1 MLTFSAKSYKEIGAE
16 TIYGNDFGK
25 DDIYMK
31 QTTVRMHMNPQDAL
45 GSVAHVIDKDYRD
58 KEVHVSADGEFE
70 IWCDKG
76 VYEIYRENFEDSI
89 KEYNDKQKR
98 KDRKI
103 VDENGDEVTAYIKSL
118 KESKRG
124 KQTRKVSK
132 KNKDGITQEIEIA
145 NDNGQRILYEL
156 VVSAGNCNKLL
167 DERGRVQY
175 TADRHEIH
183 PQRVEKEINKR
194 AIQRFCEEFEANYQ
208 NFKIALC
215 AYHADEQYMNA
226 RGVYE
231 WGIEHA
237 HIDFIPVADGYS
249 RGLSKQAGMRKA
261 LEMMGFKNRYEADGT
276 YLNAYQDFC
285 RDAQV
290 RFENILTEEYYRFYI
305 EDKHMNFEDIEELE
319 IIHPVKGKG
328 KQNLDAD
335 IFRATKELENRKFAV
350 EADLSEITEKK
361 QEVEEEVKVAKKRL
375 KKAHTEVEEAED
387 SLLDV
392 FTDADECRADAKLE
406 VAQMRQMMDEEE
418 ISMRLEVMKSEKR
431 AREAERYAEQ
441 QRKSADADFEDSVKL
456 AKELEKE
463 AKRYIEQCYKE
474 YDADFEQCRNLLTN
488 LRSDISELE
497 KSVDEIWDEDFKV
510 DIDSELKTYLEGH
523 CVVGND
529 GKQVNLYDDFVKK
542 MEEKKRRSGSV
553 GDSVK
558 KIKEQVTNRLDG
570 IDDFQ
575 KFLDMRCDVETTD
588 EMEM

>member
-1 MLTFSAKSYKEIGAE
+1 
-16 TIYGNDFGK
+16 
-25 DDIYMK
+25 MK
-31 QTTVRMHMNPQDAL
+31 QTTVRMHMNPVDAL
-45 GSVAHVIDKDYRD
+45 GSVSHVIDKEYRA
-58 KEVHVSADGEFE
+58 KEAHISEDGEFE

-76 VYEIYRENFEDSI
+76 VYEVYKENFEDSI
-89 KEYNDKQKR
+89 KEYNSKQKR

-103 VDENGDEVTAYIKSL
+103 IDTEGDEITAYIKSI

-124 KQTRKVSK
+124 KQKKTVSK
-132 KNKDGITQEIEIA
+132 KNKDGSVQEVEIT

-156 VVSAGNCNKLL
+156 VVSAGNCNKQR
-167 DERGRVQY
+167 DERGRIQY
-175 TADRHEIH
+175 TADGHEIH
-183 PQRVEKEINKR
+183 FQRVEKEINKR
-194 AIQRFCEEFEANYQ
+194 AIRRFCEEFEMNYQ

-215 AYHADEQYMNA
+215 AYHADEQYLNA

-406 VAQMRQMMDEEE
+406 VAQMRLDMEEE
-418 ISMRLEVMKSEKR
+418 LVDAKLEMMQAEAE
-431 AREAERYAEQ
+431 AREAERYKKKKMQ
-441 QRKSADADFEDSVKL
+441 DADDYFDDTVKMS
-456 AKELEKE
+456 KELEKE
-463 AKRYIEQCYKE
+463 AKAYIEQCYKE
-474 YDADFEQCRNLLTN
+474 YDADFDKCRNLLTN
-488 LRSDISELE
+488 LRSDIVEIE
-497 KSVDEIWDEDFKV
+497 KEVDEIWDEDFKV
-510 DIDSELKTYLEGH
+510 DTNEELKEYLEGH
-523 CVVGND
+523 CIVKDNETIS
-529 GKQVNLYDDFVKK
+529 LYDDFVKK
-542 MEEKKRRSGSV
+542 IEEKKRRRAGTV
-553 GDSVK
+553 GNSVK
-558 KIKEQVTNRLDG
+558 KIKERVSDRLEG
-570 IDDFQ
+570 IEDAE
-575 KFLDMRCDVETTD
+575 KFLQMRCSDDYTE
-588 EMEM
+588 EIER

>member
-1 MLTFSAKSYKEIGAE
+1 MKKT
-16 TIYGNDFGK
+16 
-25 DDIYMK
+25 K
-31 QTTVRMHMNPQDAL
+31 QTTVRMHMNPKEAL
-45 GSVAHVIDKDYRD
+45 GSVAHVIDKEYRD
-58 KEVHVSADGEFE
+58 KEMHVSADGEFE
-70 IWCDKG
+70 IWVDKG
-76 VYEIYRENFEDSI
+76 VYEVYRENFEEAI
-89 KEYNDKQKR
+89 KTYNQKQKR

-103 VDENGDEVTAYIKSL
+103 IDENGDEVTGYIKSL
-118 KESKRG
+118 KESRRG
-124 KQTRKVSK
+124 KQKKTVAK
-132 KNKDGITQEIEIA
+132 KNTDGSTQEVEIT

-156 VVSAGNCNKLL
+156 VVSAGNCNKQR
-167 DERGRVQY
+167 DERGRIQY
-175 TADRHEIH
+175 TADGHEIH
-183 PQRVEKEINKR
+183 FQRVEKEINKR
-194 AIQRFCEEFEANYQ
+194 AIRRFCEEFEMNYQ

-215 AYHADEQYMNA
+215 AYHGDEQYLNA
-226 RGVYE
+226 LGNYE

-237 HIDFIPVADGYS
+237 HINFIPVADGYS

-431 AREAERYAEQ
+431 AREAERYAERK
-441 QRKSADADFEDSVKL
+441 RKSADADFEDSVRM

-463 AKRYIEQCYKE
+463 AKKYIQDCYKE
-474 YDADFEQCRNLLTN
+474 YDADFDKCRNLLTN
-488 LRSDISELE
+488 IRSDIVEIE
-497 KSVDEIWDEDFKV
+497 KSVDEIWDEDFSV
-510 DIDSELKTYLEGH
+510 DIDVELKEYMEGH
-523 CVVGND
+523 CVVVD
-529 GKQVNLYDDFVKK
+529 GKQVSLYDDFVKK
-542 MEEKKRRSGSV
+542 IEEKKRRRSDSA

-570 IDDFQ
+570 IDDVE
-575 KFLDMRCDVETTD
+575 KFLQMRCGTEYTEDLER
-588 EMEM
+588 